1 MSFEF
6 KQARRLSELPPYIF
20 SEINRLKSEAQAKGI
35 KLLSLGIGDP
45 DKPTPDA
52 IVKKLEEAARK
63 PENHVY
69 SPYEGTAA
77 FRRSVAE
84 WFQGRFG
91 VSLDADKEVI
101 ALIGSKEAIA
111 HFPVAFCDPGDVCL
125 YPSPGY
131 PVFGTSILL
140 GGGRAMAMPL
150 SYENAFLPDLN
161 WLEDTFKQHH
171 PRYMILNYPSNPT
184 SAVCPRQTLEDLVS
198 LARKY
203 SVAIVYDNAYSEIYY
218 DEKPLSV
225 LQVPGGKDVAIE
237 FHSFSKSY
245 NMTGWR
251 LGFAVGNPSLV
262 QGLLRA
268 KTNIDSGPLLSV
280 QEAGAFALQNSEA
293 LITPIRQVYAAR
305 RERLLSGLR
314 NLGIEYFHPQAGFF
328 VWARV
333 PGGQKSMDLCK
344 TLIEKQGLV
353 VTPGV
358 GFGDEGENFFRLAL
372 TVDTPQIDEALN
384 RLERYLKA

>member
-1 MSFEF
+1 MSFE
-6 KQARRLSELPPYIF
+6 QARRLQELPPYIF
-20 SEINRLKSEAQAKGI
+20 SEINRLKADATAKGI
-35 KLLSLGIGDP
+35 SLLSLGIGDP

-52 IVKKLEEAARK
+52 IVKKLQEACAK

-69 SPYEGTAA
+69 SPYEGTLA
-77 FRRSVAE
+77 FRRSVAD
-84 WFQGRFG
+84 WFQTRFG
-91 VSLDADKEVI
+91 VSVDPQKEVM

-111 HFPVAFCDPGDVCL
+111 HFPVAFCNPGDVCL

-140 GGGRAMAMPL
+140 GGGRAVPMPL
-150 SYENAFLPDLN
+150 SYENSFLPDLN
-161 WLEDTFKQHH
+161 WLEDAFRQHS

-184 SAVCPRQTLEDLVS
+184 SAVCPRKTLEDMVS

-203 SVAIVYDNAYSEIYY
+203 NVAIVYDNAYSEIYY
-218 DEKPLSV
+218 DEKPISV
-225 LQVPGGKDVAIE
+225 LQIPGGKDVAIE

-251 LGFAVGNPSLV
+251 LGFAVGNPDLV
-262 QGLLRA
+262 AGLLRA
-268 KTNIDSGPLLSV
+268 KTNIDSGPLLTV
-280 QEAGAFALQNSEA
+280 QEAGTYALQNSEA
-293 LITPIRQVYAAR
+293 LTTPIRQVYAER

-314 NLGIEYFHPQAGFF
+314 RLGIEYFHPQAGFF

-333 PGGQKSMDLCK
+333 PGGQKSMDLTK
-344 TLIEKQGLV
+344 ALIETQGLV

-358 GFGDEGENFFRLAL
+358 GFGDEGEGFFRLAM
-372 TVDTPQIDEALN
+372 TVEPKQIDEALN
-384 RLERYLKA
+384 RLEAYLKR